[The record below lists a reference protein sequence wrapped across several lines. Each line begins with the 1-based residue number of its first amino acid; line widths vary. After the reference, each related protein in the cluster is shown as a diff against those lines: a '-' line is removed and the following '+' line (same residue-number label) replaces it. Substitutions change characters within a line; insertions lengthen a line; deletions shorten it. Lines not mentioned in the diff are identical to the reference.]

1 METKIAVVETQVK
14 NVHARLID
22 YWNDVR
28 ALRVAWN
35 TITVFTVSL
44 IVGGLIWLDNKQ
56 ETKFFAVMNQLSE
69 NNVKM
74 ERMASELVKI
84 NHAVTAISQDHEKFN
99 RQPNK

>member
-1 METKIAVVETQVK
+1 MDDTKIAVVEAEVK
-14 NVHARLID
+14 NVHTRLID
-22 YWNDVR
+22 YWNDVK
-28 ALRVAWN
+28 AMRVAWN

-74 ERMASELVKI
+74 ERVTNELVKI
-84 NHAVTAISQDHEKFN
+84 NHAMTAISKDHDKFN
-99 RQPNK
+99 KTH